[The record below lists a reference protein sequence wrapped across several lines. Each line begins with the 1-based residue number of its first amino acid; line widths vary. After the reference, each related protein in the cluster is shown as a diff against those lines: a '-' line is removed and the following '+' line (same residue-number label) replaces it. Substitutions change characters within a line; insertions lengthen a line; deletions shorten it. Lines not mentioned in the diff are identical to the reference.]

1 MVQVCACVCLCTYV
15 CMCARVHTCP
25 VQSLKS
31 GLFSL
36 SPSTLFLHW
45 PWKPPA
51 SAPPSMGLW
60 KCTHHYAFFFLNVC
74 DGRPNAHLN
83 SDPHTLTYQAI
94 SPVFSNHDCVHT
106 SITIKIRQYSRKSSV
121 NSTGELS
128 MLMLLDDLRRSALAE
143 LRWDSSFLRLL

>member
-1 MVQVCACVCLCTYV
+1 MCVSVHVCVHVCTCTHMPSTEFEVRSLFSVTFHIISTLALETTCLCPTQHGV
-15 CMCARVHTCP
+15 MEMHTPLC
-25 VQSLKS
+25 
-31 GLFSL
+31 
-36 SPSTLFLHW
+36 
-45 PWKPPA
+45 
-51 SAPPSMGLW
+51 
-60 KCTHHYAFFFLNVC
+60 FFFLNVC